1 MLKSCYG
8 KANLF
13 RLCICILAPAANSN
27 VIHSFV
33 HDCFRKNRPDLL
45 HGIKRRANKKVE
57 EEQIQRS
64 SRSSVGTARTSSNIL
79 PPPISFTT
87 NSLGNNS
94 TLSYTTPALDG
105 ANGEFEYRE
114 MAFSIERKRL
124 QLENQRLLEENRAL
138 LEENARLKANF
149 RFVEETMN
157 RQELANDR
165 QFVLT
170 FTSSAASGGG
180 GNAAA
185 IADSFTFDPG
195 RKDPNVNN
203 GNQPEFP
210 FPFPYRPL

>member
-1 MLKSCYG
+1 M
-8 KANLF
+8 
-13 RLCICILAPAANSN
+13 
-27 VIHSFV
+27 
-33 HDCFRKNRPDLL
+33 HDYFRKNRPDLL

-64 SRSSVGTARTSSNIL
+64 SRPSIGTARTSSNIL
-79 PPPISFTT
+79 PSPISFTT

-94 TLSYTTPALDG
+94 TLSYTSPALDG
-105 ANGEFEYRE
+105 SNGEFEYRD

-157 RQELANDR
+157 RQELTNDR

-170 FTSSAASGGG
+170 FTSPAASGG

-185 IADSFTFDPG
+185 INESFTFDTG